1 MKNYCWVCIFLNSV
15 KSMNKLVLFLLA
27 TFAFGNA
34 CNIAHAQDKKK
45 IPIPEIREPLDDKRS
60 QRLIVLATDL
70 MFVRHFATDRQIKL
84 RELEINVSLEP
95 FNEKQKELLAIRKKQ
110 MEECGKDAAIVQA
123 NFFTAYDQLNAAKYE
138 VSDYK
143 AIYTY
148 AKKNIAEFQRKDLLQ
163 PGELKSYEDSRPQGF
178 VFRSVCI
185 DDGVAPKL
193 KEKTEFISPNALPK
207 K

>member
-1 MKNYCWVCIFLNSV
+1 
-15 KSMNKLVLFLLA
+15 MNKLALSLLA
-27 TFAFGNA
+27 TLVFGST
-34 CNIAHAQDKKK
+34 CNISHAQDKKK

-70 MFVRHFATDRQIKL
+70 MFVRHFASDRQIKL
-84 RELEINVSLEP
+84 KELEINVSLEP

-110 MEECGKDAAIVQA
+110 MEECVKEATTVQG
-123 NFFTAYDQLNAAKYE
+123 NFFTAYDQLNASKYE

-143 AIYTY
+143 AIYAY
-148 AKKNIAEFQRKDLLQ
+148 AKKNLLEFQRKDLLQ
-163 PGELKSYEDSRPQGF
+163 PAELKSYEDSRPQGF
-178 VFRSVCI
+178 TFRSVCI

-193 KEKTEFISPNALPK
+193 KEKTEFVSPNALPK

>member
-1 MKNYCWVCIFLNSV
+1 
-15 KSMNKLVLFLLA
+15 MNKLALSLLA
-27 TFAFGNA
+27 ILVFGNA

-45 IPIPEIREPLDDKRS
+45 IPIPEIREPLDDIRA

-70 MFVRHFATDRQIKL
+70 MFVRHFASDRQIKL

-95 FNEKQKELLAIRKKQ
+95 FNEKQKEMFAIRKKQ
-110 MEECGKDAAIVQA
+110 MEECVKDATAVQT

-143 AIYTY
+143 AVYAY
-148 AKKNIAEFQRKDLLQ
+148 AKKNLTEFQRKDLLQ
-163 PGELKSYEDSRPQGF
+163 PAELKSYEDSRPPGF
-178 VFRSVCI
+178 IFRSVCI

-193 KEKTEFISPNALPK
+193 KEKTEFVSPNALPK